1 MKILI
6 DQNVSAELARLLT
19 GHNATHASSCGSAEL
34 TNGDL
39 LTAAE
44 ADGFEIFLTA
54 DKNIR
59 YQQNLTGHRIAL
71 VALGTNQLDILF
83 ANVDQIRQ
91 AVDAVPA
98 GGYVTVEFD
107 RLPYA
112 GVPFHQSLNGN
123 QPSQI
128 LPLPASARNGY

>member
-1 MKILI
+1 MKILF
-6 DQNVSAELARLLT
+6 DQNVSARLARILA
-19 GHNATHASSCGSAEL
+19 GHDPTHASAMGWAEL

-59 YQQNLTGHRIAL
+59 NQQNLTGRRIAL
-71 VALGTNQLDILF
+71 VVLGTNQLEIPF

-91 AVDAVPA
+91 AVDAVQA

-107 RLPYA
+107 RPPLRRRPY
-112 GVPFHQSLNGN
+112 P
-123 QPSQI
+123 
-128 LPLPASARNGY
+128 PASEQ

>member
-6 DQNVSAELARLLT
+6 DQNVSARLARLLT
-19 GHNATHASSCGSAEL
+19 GHTATHASAKGWAEL

-44 ADGFEIFLTA
+44 ADDFEIFLTA

-59 YQQNLTGHRIAL
+59 YQQNLTGRRIAL
-71 VALGTNQLDILF
+71 VVLGTNQLDILF

-98 GGYVTVEFD
+98 GGYVAIEFD
-107 RLPYA
+107 RPPRRRRTHPPEP
-112 GVPFHQSLNGN
+112 G
-123 QPSQI
+123 
-128 LPLPASARNGY
+128 R

>member
-6 DQNVSAELARLLT
+6 DQNVSAGLARLLT
-19 GHNATHASSCGSAEL
+19 GHNAIHASSRGWAEL

-44 ADGFEIFLTA
+44 ANGFEIFLTA

-59 YQQNLTGHRIAL
+59 YQQNLTGHRIA
-71 VALGTNQLDILF
+71 VVVLGTNQLNILF
-83 ANVDQIRQ
+83 ANVDQIRE

-107 RLPYA
+107 RP
-112 GVPFHQSLNGN
+112 PT
-123 QPSQI
+123 
-128 LPLPASARNGY
+128 PAYLSTRA

>member
-6 DQNVSAELARLLT
+6 DQNVSARLARLLT
-19 GHNATHASSCGSAEL
+19 GHDATHASSIGWAEL

-59 YQQNLTGHRIAL
+59 SQQNLMHRKIAL
-71 VALGTNQLDILF
+71 VTLGTNQLDVLF
-83 ANVDQIRQ
+83 VNVDQIRL
-91 AVDAVPA
+91 AVDAVRA
-98 GGYVTVEFD
+98 GGSVTVEFD
-107 RLPYA
+107 RPPLRRRPYPP
-112 GVPFHQSLNGN
+112 GSD
-123 QPSQI
+123 
-128 LPLPASARNGY
+128 R

>member
-1 MKILI
+1 LKILI
-6 DQNVSAELARLLT
+6 DQNVSARLARLLT
-19 GHNATHASSCGSAEL
+19 GHDATHASSMGWAEL

-54 DKNIR
+54 DKKIR
-59 YQQNLTGHRIAL
+59 YQQNLTGRRIAL
-71 VALGTNQLDILF
+71 VVLGSNQLEILF

-91 AVDAVPA
+91 AVDAAQA

-107 RLPYA
+107 RPPLRRRPY
-112 GVPFHQSLNGN
+112 PPESE
-123 QPSQI
+123 
-128 LPLPASARNGY
+128 R